1 MDIHAKAAQLVQYI
15 KQLDGFYI
23 DSDIDGGYN
32 HIGATITDA
41 ILQAGIS
48 YNTVVKPRVD
58 KLMVNYPEASTTT
71 GFIRLFERIDI
82 QELLNFG
89 GLKPKR
95 IADIAYFF
103 LNEAIETEEDLK
115 SWLSVTENISK
126 LRKLNGVGPK
136 TADYFKILVGIETNA
151 IDRHL
156 ENFVK
161 DASIIASGYKEHQ
174 ELIYEAADSL
184 GVNRSHL
191 DYSIWKYMSE
201 KKRGAV

>member
-1 MDIHAKAAQLVQYI
+1 MDMQAKAALLVQFI

-23 DSDIDGGYN
+23 DSDLDGDYN

-48 YNTVVKPRVD
+48 YNTVVKPRVVS
-58 KLMVNYPEASTTT
+58 LMANYPEASTTT

-82 QELLNFG
+82 HKLLNFG

-95 IADIAYFF
+95 IVDIAYFF
-103 LNEAIETEEDLK
+103 KTEAIETEEDLK
-115 SWLSVTENISK
+115 NWLGVPENISK

-161 DASIIASGYKEHQ
+161 DAGIIANGYKEHQ
-174 ELIYEAADSL
+174 ELIYEAADRL
-184 GVNRSHL
+184 DVNRSHL